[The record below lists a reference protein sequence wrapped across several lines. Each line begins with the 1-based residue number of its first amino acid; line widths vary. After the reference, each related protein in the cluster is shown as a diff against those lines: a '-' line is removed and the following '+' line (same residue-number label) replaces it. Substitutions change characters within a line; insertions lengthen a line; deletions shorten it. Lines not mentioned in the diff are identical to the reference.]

1 VLPLLLLM
9 ACKAPAGER
18 QAATAAGV
26 VAIEDTGCGADGRLR
41 GSLFG
46 SLDATIDWRP
56 PALACESM
64 PRPGH
69 EGMRLRFAGPAGGR
83 VLTLIVAIPGLQRGL
98 TANALPANVTL
109 TVEGS
114 GRFFNTPNLEA
125 CFVDITQHE
134 PRDAGT
140 HAVGGLLYCVLPLG
154 EINGDGAVTIQDM
167 VFSGTADWGT
177 S

>member
-1 VLPLLLLM
+1 MPRSTGARRPWLAR
-9 ACKAPAGER
+9 ACRGP
-18 QAATAAGV
+18 
-26 VAIEDTGCGADGRLR
+26 DTRGCGCDSR
-41 GSLFG
+41 
-46 SLDATIDWRP
+46 
-56 PALACESM
+56 
-64 PRPGH
+64 
-69 EGMRLRFAGPAGGR
+69 PAGGR